1 MHLTWL
7 DPPLYNV
14 TGMKKY
20 KLIANPASGTHRSR
34 HIAAQV
40 VDLLGKRNVAFDLEF
55 TTAPKHAAEIA
66 VRSCRDFDAVVA
78 IGGDG
83 TVHEIAGALLECEI
97 PLGIV
102 PAGSG
107 NDLVKSLGIPNDIRA
122 AVDILLAG
130 QTRVIDAG
138 TINGLCFVNVVGIG
152 FDAAVNHNSHG
163 LRWPASGP
171 LRYVLALITTLGT
184 YSPLPLSVTINGDTT
199 TQELYLLTI
208 GNGTTCG
215 GGFRLTP
222 HAKLDDG
229 LLDVTFVKPISV
241 PRLLWHLPKVFR
253 GTIDRVERYASMTQ
267 ATKLRVESAVPVPV
281 HVDGEVY
288 RGNTTRLDIE
298 IIPKALTV
306 IGKFS

>member
-1 MHLTWL
+1 
-7 DPPLYNV
+7 
-14 TGMKKY
+14 MKKL

-34 HIAAQV
+34 RIAAQV
-40 VDLLGKRNVAFDLEF
+40 VELLGKRNIAFDLEF

-66 VRSCRDFDAVVA
+66 VRSCRDFDAIVA

-83 TVHEIAGALLECEI
+83 TVHEIAGAILDCKT
-97 PLGIV
+97 PLGII

-107 NDLVKSLGIPNDIRA
+107 NDLIKSLGIPNDVRL
-122 AVDILLAG
+122 AVDILAAG
-130 QTRVIDAG
+130 RTRVIDAG

-184 YSPLPLSVTINGDTT
+184 YHALPLAVTIDGSRT
-199 TQELYLLTI
+199 TQDLFLLTI

-241 PRLLWHLPKVFR
+241 PRLLWHMPKVFQ
-253 GTIDRVERYASMTQ
+253 GTLDRVVRYASMQ
-267 ATKLRVESAVPVPV
+267 QVRRLRVESSLPVPV
-281 HVDGEVY
+281 HVDGEIY
-288 RGNTTRLDIE
+288 RGDTSRLDIE
-298 IIPKALTV
+298 IIPNALTL
-306 IGKFS
+306 IGNFPPNDRKTA

>member
-1 MHLTWL
+1 
-7 DPPLYNV
+7 
-14 TGMKKY
+14 MKRY

-40 VDLLGKRNVAFDLEF
+40 VEVLGQRDVTFDLEF
-55 TTAPKHAAEIA
+55 TTAPKHGAEIA
-66 VRSCRDFDAVVA
+66 LRSCRDFDAIVA

-83 TVHEIAGALLECEI
+83 TIHEIAGAMLDCAV
-97 PLGIV
+97 PLGII

-107 NDLVKSLGIPNDIRA
+107 NDLVKSLGIPNDIRS

-130 QTRVIDAG
+130 RTKVIDAG
-138 TINGLCFVNVVGIG
+138 TLNGLCFVNVVGIG

-163 LRWPASGP
+163 LRWPASGL
-171 LRYVLALITTLGT
+171 LRYVLALLKTLGT
-184 YSPLPLSVTINGDTT
+184 YAPLPLTVTIDGSAA
-199 TQELYLLTI
+199 TQDLYLLTI

-229 LLDVTFVKPISV
+229 LLDVTYVRPITV

-253 GTIDRVERYASMTQ
+253 GTLDRVGRYASMTR
-267 ATKLRVESAVPVPV
+267 ATKLRIASASPVPV

-288 RGNTTRLDIE
+288 RGDTTCLDIE
-298 IIPKALTV
+298 VLPGALAV
-306 IGKFS
+306 ICSVP

>member
-1 MHLTWL
+1 
-7 DPPLYNV
+7 
-14 TGMKKY
+14 MKKY

-40 VDLLGKRNVAFDLEF
+40 VELLGKRNMAFDLEF

-66 VRSCRDFDAVVA
+66 MRSCKDFDAIVA

-83 TVHEIAGALLECEI
+83 TIHEIAGAMLDCEI
-97 PLGIV
+97 PLGII

-107 NDLVKSLGIPNDIRA
+107 NDLIKSLGIPNDVRA

-130 QTRVIDAG
+130 QTKTIDAG

-163 LRWPASGP
+163 VRWPASGL

-184 YSPLPLSVTINGDTT
+184 YTPLPLTVTINGNAT
-199 TQELYLLTI
+199 TQDLYLLTI

-215 GGFRLTP
+215 GGFKLTP

-241 PRLLWHLPKVFR
+241 PRLLWHLPKVFQ
-253 GTIDRVERYASMTQ
+253 GTLERVERYASL
-267 ATKLRVESAVPVPV
+267 TKTTTLRVESGLPVPV

-288 RGNTTRLDIE
+288 RGNTSRLDIE

-306 IGKFS
+306 IGNFSKTQEENSRT

>member
-1 MHLTWL
+1 
-7 DPPLYNV
+7 
-14 TGMKKY
+14 MKRY

-40 VDLLGKRNVAFDLEF
+40 MELLGKRDLSFDLEF

-66 VRSCRDFDAVVA
+66 LRSCKDFDAVVA

-83 TVHEIAGALLECEI
+83 TIHEIAGAMLDCEI
-97 PLGIV
+97 PLGII

-107 NDLVKSLGIPNDIRA
+107 NDLIKSLGIPNDVPA

-130 QTRVIDAG
+130 KARAIDVG

-152 FDAAVNHNSHG
+152 FDAAVNHKSHG
-163 LRWPASGP
+163 IRWPASG
-171 LRYVLALITTLGT
+171 LFRYVAALITTLGT
-184 YSPLPLSVTINGDTT
+184 YAPLPLTVTIDGNTT
-199 TQELYLLTI
+199 TQDLYLLTI

-241 PRLLWHLPKVFR
+241 PRLLWHLPKVFQ
-253 GTIDRVERYASMTQ
+253 GTLERVERYASMTRV
-267 ATKLRVESAVPVPV
+267 TKLRVESAVQVPV

-298 IIPKALTV
+298 IIPKALKV